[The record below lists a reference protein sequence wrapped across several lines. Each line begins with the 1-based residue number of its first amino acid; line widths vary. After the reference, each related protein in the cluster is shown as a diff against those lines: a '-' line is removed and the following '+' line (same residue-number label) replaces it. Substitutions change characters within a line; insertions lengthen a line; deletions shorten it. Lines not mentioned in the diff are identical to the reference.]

1 MASHTG
7 NPPTESRLSTRISLR
22 WLPEPASE
30 TTDTIVMSVKGWYV
44 DLRVD
49 KKSGNIDWAIAGQRV
64 VDSSD
69 SRRVQ
74 FTHEIDSHNSFDD
87 VDCGTFTTLPNG
99 DDLETGSMSRPDLPG
114 APVTEYEE
122 VWRELSFRE
131 GPEGPGKGVSWVL
144 ESKHDLELGEGQE
157 VEVSRTF
164 LARIWGTY
172 LAVRQRQVYVRLVG
186 SKDVVVKTGKG
197 VSARREEWDS
207 SAGWSAKYVLGLE
220 GDILPSAQDVEA
232 NEQLRTPGGPIL
244 IKGEPYTIRSYE
256 EVV

>member
-1 MASHTG
+1 MV
-7 NPPTESRLSTRISLR
+7 RILTR
-22 WLPEPASE
+22 
-30 TTDTIVMSVKGWYV
+30 
-44 DLRVD
+44 
-49 KKSGNIDWAIAGQRV
+49 SG
-64 VDSSD
+64 
-69 SRRVQ
+69 RVQ

-172 LAVRQRQVYVRLVG
+172 LVVCQRQVYVRLAG
-186 SKDVVVKTGKG
+186 SKDAVVKTGKG

-207 SAGWSAKYVLGLE
+207 TRWSAKYVLGLE
-220 GDILPSAQDVEA
+220 GDSLPSAQDVEA
-232 NEQLRTPGGPIL
+232 NEQLRTPGGTIL
-244 IKGEPYTIRSYE
+244 VKGEPYTIRSYE

>member
-1 MASHTG
+1 MV
-7 NPPTESRLSTRISLR
+7 RILTR
-22 WLPEPASE
+22 
-30 TTDTIVMSVKGWYV
+30 
-44 DLRVD
+44 
-49 KKSGNIDWAIAGQRV
+49 SG
-64 VDSSD
+64 
-69 SRRVQ
+69 RVQ

-172 LAVRQRQVYVRLVG
+172 LVVRQRQVYVCLAG
-186 SKDVVVKTGKG
+186 SKDAVVKTGKG

-207 SAGWSAKYVLGLE
+207 TRWSAKYVLGLE
-220 GDILPSAQDVEA
+220 GDSLPSAQDVEA
-232 NEQLRTPGGPIL
+232 NEQLRTPGGTIL
-244 IKGEPYTIRSYE
+244 VKGEPYTIRSYE

>member
-1 MASHTG
+1 MV
-7 NPPTESRLSTRISLR
+7 RILTR
-22 WLPEPASE
+22 
-30 TTDTIVMSVKGWYV
+30 
-44 DLRVD
+44 
-49 KKSGNIDWAIAGQRV
+49 SG
-64 VDSSD
+64 
-69 SRRVQ
+69 RVQ

-114 APVTEYEE
+114 SPVTEYEE

-172 LAVRQRQVYVRLVG
+172 LVVRQRQVYVRLAG
-186 SKDVVVKTGKG
+186 SKDAVVKTGKG

-207 SAGWSAKYVLGLE
+207 TRWSAKYVLGLE
-220 GDILPSAQDVEA
+220 GDSLPSAQDVEA
-232 NEQLRTPGGPIL
+232 NEQLRTPGGTIL
-244 IKGEPYTIRSYE
+244 VKGEPYTIRSYE

>member
-1 MASHTG
+1 M
-7 NPPTESRLSTRISLR
+7 
-22 WLPEPASE
+22 
-30 TTDTIVMSVKGWYV
+30 
-44 DLRVD
+44 
-49 KKSGNIDWAIAGQRV
+49 
-64 VDSSD
+64 
-69 SRRVQ
+69 Q

-172 LAVRQRQVYVRLVG
+172 LVVRQRQVYVRLAG
-186 SKDVVVKTGKG
+186 SKDAVVKTGKG

-207 SAGWSAKYVLGLE
+207 TRWSAKYVLGLE
-220 GDILPSAQDVEA
+220 GDSLPSAQDVEA
-232 NEQLRTPGGPIL
+232 NEQLRTPGGTIL
-244 IKGEPYTIRSYE
+244 VKGEPYTIRSYE